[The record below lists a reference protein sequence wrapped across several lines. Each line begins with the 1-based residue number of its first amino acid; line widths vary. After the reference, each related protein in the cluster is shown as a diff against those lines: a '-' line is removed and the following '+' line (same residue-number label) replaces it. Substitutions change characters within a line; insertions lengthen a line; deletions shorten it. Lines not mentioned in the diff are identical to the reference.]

1 MSASETPIGGGDQ
14 AGSGRVG
21 AVGEEAMANR
31 AAAEDEHAEEAK
43 SLPEDRVPW
52 HGLDHSSCARSLD
65 TDPSQGL
72 SVEEAR
78 ARLARVGE
86 NRLAQGA
93 RRSAWQAF
101 LDQFKSLLILVLI
114 GAAILAGAIGDLK
127 DAAVILVVV
136 VFNAL
141 LGFWQE
147 HRAEQTL
154 AALKKMLS
162 PSARVRRS
170 GEILEIPSTQLVPG
184 DLVLLEAGDRV
195 PADGRLCE
203 SHEVEIDESA
213 LTGESQPVAKD
224 AEARLDP
231 DTPLAERLNM
241 AFMNTAL
248 TRGRVEMWVTGTG
261 MATEMGRL
269 SGILGEAESG
279 PTPLQAQLD
288 DLGQRLAWVAGVVIA
303 LIFAL
308 GMLRGAPL
316 VQTILE
322 SIALAVA
329 AIPEGLPAVVTVTLA
344 LGMHRMAQH
353 RAIVK
358 RLAAVETLGCTTVIC
373 SDKTGTLT
381 LNRMTARAVIFQGRR
396 FSVSGDGYDG
406 DGEITAEDGGE
417 APDLDPLVQAAALA
431 NDSRIRDGEL
441 IGDPT
446 EGALLALA
454 ARTGLDLDAL
464 RARHPRLAEVPFD
477 SATRLQ
483 ASFHEE
489 GERIRIHVKGA
500 PDALLARSTRQLTAE
515 GEVPIDDAARLEWGR
530 SNESLAGQ
538 AMRVLAFAGKTIAR
552 RDFEAAAAPAEQ
564 LQGLTWFGLVGI
576 HDPPRP
582 EARAAI
588 ELCRRAGIDVKMIT
602 GDHRTTAAAIG
613 EALGLR
619 GRILEGRELEALD
632 PTELAAC
639 VEETAVF
646 ARVVPEHKVR
656 IVKALGDRDHVV
668 AMTGDGVND
677 APAVK
682 IADIGIAMGRN
693 GTEVTREAADMVLT
707 DDNFATIVHAVKEGR
722 GIYDNLI
729 KFVRF
734 QLSTNMGAIQAV
746 LGASL
751 LGWPIPFTAIQILW
765 INIIMDGPPAM
776 SLGVEPSRPGIM
788 DEPPRRVDAQV
799 LTGRRLLRLFFL
811 GLTMAVGTLGIY
823 VHGRSESPE
832 YGLSLTFTTFVLFQF
847 FNIFNARAE
856 TGSAFN
862 PRFFQNGWLWL
873 SLASVVG
880 LQILV
885 VHWPRAQ
892 AIFRTTDL
900 SLSDWGL
907 AALVASSVL
916 ILEEAR
922 KLVAKRFGA
931 RSRP

>member
-1 MSASETPIGGGDQ
+1 MEKQ
-14 AGSGRVG
+14 ATV
-21 AVGEEAMANR
+21 
-31 AAAEDEHAEEAK
+31 EDERAGGSEEG
-43 SLPEDRVPW
+43 SELDQPW
-52 HGLDHSSCARSLD
+52 HGLDHAGCIRVLE
-65 TDPSQGL
+65 TDPARGL

-78 ARLARVGE
+78 ARLLRVGE
-86 NRLAQGA
+86 NRLAEAA
-93 RRSAWQAF
+93 RRAPWQAF

-114 GAAILAGAIGDLK
+114 GAAILAGAIGDLV

-136 VFNAL
+136 LFNAV

-170 GEILEIPSTQLVPG
+170 GQILEIPSTQLVPG

-195 PADGRLCE
+195 PADGRLCA
-203 SHEVEIDESA
+203 SHDVEIDESA

-231 DTPLAERLNM
+231 DTPLAERINM

-248 TRGRVEMWVTGTG
+248 TRGRVEMWVTRTG

-269 SGILGEAESG
+269 SGLLGASDSG

-288 DLGQRLAWVAGVVIA
+288 ELGQRLAWVAGVVIA

-381 LNRMTARAVIFQGRR
+381 LNQMTARAVVFQGRL

-406 DGEITAEDGGE
+406 EGEIVPEDGGE
-417 APDLDPLVQAAALA
+417 AADLGPLVQAAALA

-454 ARTGLDLDAL
+454 ARSGLDLDTLA
-464 RARHPRLAEVPFD
+464 ARHPRLDEVPFD

-489 GERIRIHVKGA
+489 GDRVRIHVKGA
-500 PDALLARSTRQLTAE
+500 PDALLARSTRQLTPE
-515 GEVPIDDAARLEWGR
+515 GEAPIDDAARLDLGAR
-530 SNESLAGQ
+530 NESLAEQ
-538 AMRVLAFAGKTIAR
+538 AMRVLAFAGKTISR
-552 RDFEAAAAPAEQ
+552 HEFEATATPADH
-564 LQGLTWFGLVGI
+564 LQDLTWFGLVGI

-602 GDHRTTAAAIG
+602 GDHRTTAAAIAG
-613 EALGLR
+613 ALGLA
-619 GRILEGRELEALD
+619 GRTMEGRELDALD
-632 PTELAAC
+632 PAELAAC
-639 VEETAVF
+639 VEQTAVF
-646 ARVVPEHKVR
+646 ARVIPEHKVR
-656 IVKALGDRDHVV
+656 IVEALRERGQVV

-776 SLGVEPSRPGIM
+776 SLGVEPARPGIM
-788 DEPPRRVDAQV
+788 DEPPRRVEAQV
-799 LTGRRLLRLFFL
+799 LTGGRLLRLFFL
-811 GLTMAVGTLGIY
+811 GLTMAVGTLGLY
-823 VHGRSESPE
+823 VHGRSEGPE
-832 YGLSLTFTTFVLFQF
+832 YALSLTFTTFVLFQF

-856 TGSAFN
+856 AGSAFN
-862 PRFFQNGWLWL
+862 PRFFHNGWLWL
-873 SLASVVG
+873 SLAAVVG
-880 LQILV
+880 LQVLV
-885 VHWPRAQ
+885 VHWPPAQ
-892 AIFRTTDL
+892 AVFRTTDL
-900 SLSDWGL
+900 RLEDWGL

-916 ILEEAR
+916 IVEEAR
-922 KLVAKRFGA
+922 KLVARVFEGRA
-931 RSRP
+931 RS

>member
-1 MSASETPIGGGDQ
+1 
-14 AGSGRVG
+14 
-21 AVGEEAMANR
+21 MANQ
-31 AAAEDEHAEEAK
+31 AAVEDEAAGG
-43 SLPEDRVPW
+43 SSGPEDVDQPW
-52 HGLDHSSCARSLD
+52 HGLDHAGCARLLES
-65 TDPSQGL
+65 DPAQGL
-72 SVEEAR
+72 SVEDAR

-86 NRLAQGA
+86 NRLAEGS

-101 LDQFKSLLILVLI
+101 LDQFKSLLILMLI
-114 GAAILAGAIGDLK
+114 GAAILAGAIGDLT

-136 VFNAL
+136 LFNAL

-154 AALKKMLS
+154 AALKKMIS
-162 PSARVRRS
+162 PHARVRRS
-170 GEILEIPSTQLVPG
+170 GRVLEIPSTQLVPG

-195 PADGRLCE
+195 PADGRLRA
-203 SHEVEIDESA
+203 SNDVEIDEST
-213 LTGESQPVAKD
+213 LTGESQPVVKD

-231 DTPLAERLNM
+231 ATPLAERTNM

-248 TRGRVEMWVTGTG
+248 TRGRVEMWVTTTG
-261 MATEMGRL
+261 MSTEMGRL
-269 SGILGEAESG
+269 SGLLGESESG
-279 PTPLQAQLD
+279 PTPLQSQLD

-316 VQTILE
+316 VQSILE

-381 LNRMTARAVIFQGRR
+381 LNQMTARAVIFQGRR

-406 DGEITAEDGGE
+406 DGEIVPEDGGE
-417 APDLDPLVQAAALA
+417 AADLGPLLQAAALA

-454 ARTGLDLDAL
+454 ARSDLDVEAL
-464 RARHPRLAEVPFD
+464 VARHPRIAEVPFD

-483 ASFHEE
+483 ASFHRE
-489 GERIRIHVKGA
+489 GDRVRIHVKGA
-500 PDALLARSTRQLTAE
+500 PDVLLTRSTRQLTAE
-515 GEVPIDDAARLEWGR
+515 GETPIDDAARSDWGAR
-530 SNESLAGQ
+530 NEQLAEQ
-538 AMRVLAFAGKTIAR
+538 AMRVLALAGKTISR
-552 RDFEAAAAPAEQ
+552 RDFEAAATPADQ
-564 LQGLTWFGLVGI
+564 LQDLTWIGLVGI

-602 GDHRTTAAAIG
+602 GDHRTTAAAIA

-619 GRILEGRELEALD
+619 GRIMDGRELDALD
-632 PTELAAC
+632 PAELAAC
-639 VEETAVF
+639 VEETGVF

-656 IVKALGDRDHVV
+656 IVRALEERGQVV

-722 GIYDNLI
+722 GIYDNLV

-734 QLSTNMGAIQAV
+734 QLSTNMGAIQTV

-751 LGWPIPFTAIQILW
+751 LGWPMPFTAIQILW

-776 SLGVEPSRPGIM
+776 SLGVEPARPGIM
-788 DEPPRRVDAQV
+788 DEPPRRVESQV
-799 LTGRRLLRLFFL
+799 LTGGRLLRLFFL
-811 GLTMAVGTLGIY
+811 GFTMAVGTLGLY
-823 VHGRSESPE
+823 VHARSEGPE
-832 YGLSLTFTTFVLFQF
+832 YALSLTFTTFVLFQF

-862 PRFFQNGWLWL
+862 ARFLHNGWLWL
-873 SLASVVG
+873 SLIAVVG
-880 LQILV
+880 LQVLV
-885 VHWPRAQ
+885 VHWPPAQ
-892 AIFRTTDL
+892 AVFRTTAL
-900 SLSDWGL
+900 RLEDWGL

-922 KLVAKRFGA
+922 KLGA
-931 RSRP
+931 RVSDRGA

>member
-1 MSASETPIGGGDQ
+1 MASQ
-14 AGSGRVG
+14 A
-21 AVGEEAMANR
+21 AV
-31 AAAEDEHAEEAK
+31 EDEQAYGSTAPAEGGQ
-43 SLPEDRVPW
+43 PW
-52 HGLDHSSCARSLD
+52 HSLDPAACARRLEA
-65 TDPSQGL
+65 DPAQGL

-86 NRLAQGA
+86 NRLAEA
-93 RRSAWQAF
+93 PRRSRWRAF
-101 LDQFKSLLILVLI
+101 LDQFRSLLILVLI
-114 GAAILAGAIGDLK
+114 GAAILAGAIGDLT

-136 VFNAL
+136 LVNAL

-162 PSARVRRS
+162 PTARVRRS
-170 GEILEIPSTQLVPG
+170 GQIFERPSAELVPG

-195 PADGRLCE
+195 PADGRLRA
-203 SHEVEIDESA
+203 SHDVEIDESA
-213 LTGESQPVAKD
+213 LTGESQPVPKS
-224 AEARLDP
+224 AEVRLDP
-231 DTPLAERLNM
+231 ATLLAERTNM
-241 AFMNTAL
+241 AFMNTTL
-248 TRGRVEMWVTGTG
+248 TRGRVEMWVVGTG
-261 MATEMGRL
+261 METEMGRL
-269 SGILGEAESG
+269 SGILSRAESG

-288 DLGQRLAWVAGVVIA
+288 ELGQRLAWVAGAVIA

-381 LNRMTARAVIFQGRR
+381 LNRMTARVVVFQGRR

-406 DGEITAEDGGE
+406 DGEIVPEEGHEPA
-417 APDLDPLVQAAALA
+417 DLDPLVQAAALA
-431 NDSRIRDGEL
+431 NDSRIRNGEL

-454 ARTGLDLDAL
+454 ARGGVDLEAL
-464 RARHPRLAEVPFD
+464 AARHPRIAEVPFD

-483 ASFHEE
+483 ASFHLE
-489 GERIRIHVKGA
+489 GDRVRIHVKGA
-500 PDALLARSTRQLTAE
+500 PDVLLARSTRQLTAD
-515 GEVPIDDAARLEWGR
+515 GETPIDDAARLDW
-530 SNESLAGQ
+530 SNRNEGLAEQ
-538 AMRVLAFAGKTIAR
+538 AMRVLAFAGKTISR
-552 RDFEAAAAPAEQ
+552 REFEAAATPAEQ
-564 LQGLTWFGLVGI
+564 LRDLTWIGLVGI

-588 ELCRRAGIDVKMIT
+588 ELCRRAGIQVKMIT
-602 GDHRTTAAAIG
+602 GDHRTTAAAI
-613 EALGLR
+613 AASLGLG
-619 GRILEGRELEALD
+619 GRIMEGRELDALD
-632 PTELAAC
+632 PTELAAR
-639 VEETAVF
+639 VEETGVF
-646 ARVVPEHKVR
+646 ARVIPEHKVR
-656 IVKALGDRDHVV
+656 IVKALEERGQVV

-788 DEPPRRVDAQV
+788 DEPPRRVEAQV
-799 LTGRRLLRLFFL
+799 LTGGRLMRLFFL
-811 GLTMAVGTLGIY
+811 GLTMAAGTLGLY
-823 VHGRSESPE
+823 VHARGEGPQ
-832 YGLSLTFTTFVLFQF
+832 YALSLTFTTFVLFQF

-862 PRFFQNGWLWL
+862 ARFFQNGWLWL
-873 SLASVVG
+873 SLIAVVG

-885 VHWPRAQ
+885 VHWPPAQ
-892 AIFRTTDL
+892 AVFRTTDL
-900 SLSDWGL
+900 RLEDWGL

-916 ILEEAR
+916 IVEEAR
-922 KLVAKRFGA
+922 KLAARAFGRGA
-931 RSRP
+931 